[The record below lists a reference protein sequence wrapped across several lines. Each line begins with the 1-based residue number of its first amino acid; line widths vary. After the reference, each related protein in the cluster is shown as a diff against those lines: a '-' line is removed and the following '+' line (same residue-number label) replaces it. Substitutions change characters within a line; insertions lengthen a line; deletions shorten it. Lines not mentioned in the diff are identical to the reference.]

1 GHQTREAVVGK
12 ARRPT
17 GDRIEIAA
25 DRDHCGGE
33 RTRQGPWVDTCGPE
47 LVERPSL
54 PLPRIAKPRGEAQPV
69 VDLPVKLTKEG
80 EALGRWIG
88 RGMGLEAD
96 ERGLGT
102 GRRHRGYEPCR
113 RSTAIAGLPIA
124 ADYLPEIIG
133 AHDIIERTIAVRGEA
148 ELLAELPLPVRLL
161 GERDHGKRG

>member
-1 GHQTREAVVGK
+1 QVREIEAPRLVAARIACVNQRVVGDLPGEGHQTREAVVGK

-80 EALGRWIG
+80 EALGR
-88 RGMGLEAD
+88 
-96 ERGLGT
+96 
-102 GRRHRGYEPCR
+102 
-113 RSTAIAGLPIA
+113 
-124 ADYLPEIIG
+124 
-133 AHDIIERTIAVRGEA
+133 
-148 ELLAELPLPVRLL
+148 
-161 GERDHGKRG
+161 